1 MEESSRTEIAVRRMA
16 PRRAR
21 RIAEANKAIDVRG
34 LTAAFVSSVL
44 YNQFSYLEK
53 EKKMKTINSIVGEL
67 PTHHKQGVILAL
79 RLATE
84 FEKELLKEK
93 TDVTSPLPKTAYDN
107 KGEEYVPCVGQP
119 LSNLKPIPYEQPVFK
134 NGKIYYGD

>member
-1 MEESSRTEIAVRRMA
+1 MEGSSRTEIAVRRMA

-44 YNQFSYLEK
+44 YHQFSYLEK
-53 EKKMKTINSIVGEL
+53 EKNMKTINSIVGEL

-84 FEKELLKEK
+84 FEKELLKENY
-93 TDVTSPLPKTAYDN
+93 VAAITATRSN
-107 KGEEYVPCVGQP
+107 NSNQSSAQKQAEPESKPVGRP
-119 LSNLKPIPYEQPVFK
+119 ISTLRDTGWIPYETK
-134 NGKIYYGD
+134 SK